1 MPIPSRRSTG
11 PAPLAA
17 AALLALLPAM
27 AGARAERVEIGD
39 LDLDALLDPVLAAA
53 SLRPQPSSLA
63 PASVFVLTSEELQ
76 SQGFATLAEALRA
89 VPGLFTYSDGFYEYV
104 GVRGTGLLADY
115 TTRLLV
121 LVDGHPLNNTLGA
134 AESHLGRDFLV
145 PLAAVERIEVVKGPV
160 GGVYGPTAFLGVVNV
175 ITGAG
180 PSPGASVALGAR
192 AAQGRLLSGEVSAV
206 ASGQL
211 GPVGISGAVELFDS
225 RGYTWTF
232 PALAATTDRPP
243 ASGGRVAGV
252 DGSDA
257 QKGYLRAAA
266 KGATLAGGCGRWFRR
281 LPSAPYSALI
291 GDTRNAEESL
301 ACFAALGAE
310 RRLGEETALSARA
323 SWDHFHYR
331 DLLAYQEP
339 PEGIGPFRD
348 VARDSWLGADL
359 RLDWQRAGAGRLTGG
374 VRAEAHDTVQ
384 HGFSERLPPLAVDPV
399 DGLGVGPIRRRYG
412 TGHLYLVGEWEVA
425 GGLVLHGGLTGTWH
439 EIFGRRLT
447 PKVAAVWSKGP
458 DALKAIYAEGF
469 RPPAGTE
476 AFFND
481 VIDFIPNPALKAER
495 ARSAEVAYERRQ
507 GPLTVSLSLFHNW
520 YDELI
525 TIQTVPAPGLAGPP
539 DPTNPADF
547 RLQALNAGTQTVYGV
562 EAWTAVR
569 LRELLDAT
577 LGFSAQRSRR
587 QSANLPGLSAN
598 LSLATRAL
606 WRPLTLGLRAA
617 YLAARRKEASS
628 LAPGEDPRVGQMLR
642 LDAQA
647 RLAVPGLSGLEL
659 EAGVANLLDGRLLHP
674 VSGDFAPITE
684 MPEAPRTFRLVL
696 RRRF

>member
-1 MPIPSRRSTG
+1 MSKPSRPFAG
-11 PAPLAA
+11 IALAA
-17 AALLALLPAM
+17 TLLALPPAR
-27 AGARAERVEIGD
+27 GRASDRLEIGD
-39 LDLDALLDPVLAAA
+39 LELATLLDPVLAAA
-53 SLRPQPSSLA
+53 SLRPQRSSLA
-63 PASVFVLTSEELQ
+63 PASVYVLTAEDIR
-76 SQGFATLAEALRA
+76 SQGFATLAEALRT

-134 AESHLGRDFLV
+134 AEAHLGRDFLV
-145 PLAAVERIEVVKGPV
+145 PLALVDRIEVVKGPV

-180 PSPGASVALGAR
+180 LLPGTEVALGGR
-192 AAQGRLLSGEVSAV
+192 AAQGRLLSGEISAV
-206 ASGQL
+206 ASGRL
-211 GPVGISGAVELFDS
+211 GPVGISGAVELLDS

-232 PALAATTDRPP
+232 PALAATSDRPP
-243 ASGGRVAGV
+243 APGGRVAGV

-257 QKGYLRAAA
+257 QKGYLRATA

-291 GDTRNAEESL
+291 GDTRNAEENL

-310 RRLGEETALSARA
+310 RRLGEETTLSGRA

-339 PEGIGPFRD
+339 PEGVGPFRD

-359 RLDWQRAGAGRLTGG
+359 RLDWQRAGAGRLGGG

-384 HGFSERLPPLAVDPV
+384 HGFSERLPPLAIDPV
-399 DGLGVGPIRRRYG
+399 DGLGVGPIRKRYG

-425 GGLVLHGGLTGTWH
+425 GDLVLHGGLTGTWH

-447 PKVAAVWSKGP
+447 PKAAAVWSKGP

-469 RPPAGTE
+469 RPPAATE

-481 VIDFIPNPALKAER
+481 VIDFIPNPALKPER

-507 GPLTVSLSLFHNW
+507 GPLTLSLSLFHNW

-547 RLQALNAGTQTVYGV
+547 RLQAVNVGAQTVYGV
-562 EAWTAVR
+562 EAWAAIR

-577 LGFSAQRSRR
+577 LGFSAQWSDR

-617 YLAARRKEASS
+617 YLATRRKDATS

-647 RLAVPGLSGLEL
+647 RLAVPGLRGLEL
-659 EAGVANLLDGRLLHP
+659 ELGVANLLDGRLLHP
-674 VSGDFAPITE
+674 VSGDFAPLTA
-684 MPEAPRTFRLVL
+684 MPEAPRTFRLGL
-696 RRRF
+696 RQRF